1 MFTSFE
7 FLINNNLKRKLER
20 SINANRSFSVVATQE
35 NTILNYLIKKLRS
48 NKLITFLFVL
58 MLSLIRSSINK
69 INVLQTSY
77 KI

>member
-7 FLINNNLKRKLER
+7 FLTNNNLKRKLER